1 MSDSL
6 ICFCMNFIME
16 TFVLRS
22 LEMIKK
28 LDDDLEI
35 KASNVNIADA
45 ELKDLMETDT
55 ELEGSNEREPR
66 FQIYWMTTTKYVQH
80 TVY

>member
-1 MSDSL
+1 
-6 ICFCMNFIME
+6 ME